1 MQPIITTLLQIDW
14 LGALG
19 ALTALLAA
27 VAAVAA
33 FIPGDE
39 PESTLHKIVDFL
51 SQFSKKP

>member
-39 PESTLHKIVDFL
+39 PEATIHKIVDFL